1 MTQRYYSP
9 ENAGFFSDDAH
20 TLSQLPKDAFMISHE
35 QWEQLIEAQRCGHN
49 IVYENGVLFAR
60 KPIVTMEQIRASR
73 DARLRRTDWTQ
84 LDDVPEATRKKWAA
98 YRQALR
104 DVPQNVVDPNYVDW
118 PAMPG

>member
-1 MTQRYYSP
+1 MI
-9 ENAGFFSDDAH
+9 SDDQYEDLLAAN
-20 TLSQLPKDAFMISHE
+20 SQGHE
-35 QWEQLIEAQRCGHN
+35 
-49 IVYENGVLFAR
+49 IVYQDGVLFSR
-60 KPIVTMEQIRASR
+60 KPAVTMKQVRASR

-84 LDDVPEATRKKWAA
+84 LGDVPEATRKKWAV